1 MPVAELRSRE
11 DSTVPPRRSLRPV
24 PPREVDILSDDA
36 SSDGTRFGDYE
47 LLEEIARGGMGIV
60 YRARQRGLNRI
71 VALKMIL
78 AGRLATDSEVRRFYS
93 EAEAAAS
100 LNHAGIVQVYEVGQV
115 GHQHFFS
122 MEFID
127 GPSLSELIGFG
138 PLEPARAAAIMA
150 SASEAVAFAHRQGV
164 VHRDIK
170 PGNILLD
177 AHGAP
182 HLTDFGLAGRTEAQS
197 DSGSGEPFGT
207 VSYMPPEQAAGQTKQ
222 TGPRS
227 DVYSLG
233 ATLYCL
239 LAGHPPFRSAH
250 TADTLLQVIS
260 VEPVPLR
267 RLNPRI
273 PRDLETICLKCL
285 EKQPSRRYVAAD
297 VLAAD
302 LRRFL
307 NNEPILARPTGVLVR
322 FSKWVQ
328 RNPALALLAMILL
341 ATIAALFAS
350 TLMYNQRLAAEREL
364 AVNSERRTLELLSL
378 TENLVADIGQRRDA
392 EAAVQLQRLMNFG
405 RLYVIA
411 DRLTRMPGHQA
422 VAMRH
427 QFQEEAQWLTEQ
439 DSPVVRDAIER
450 VQTALADWDSGV
462 APLELQQSVTHL
474 LATCCKAWRD
484 SLPPDGVAAARVKR
498 LIAGRAAHLARQLQ
512 AATGDKARVTSEQFD
527 AHCRGPLQLLELTA
541 LTELFERMQPH
552 LSHRELISANS
563 ELASQLL
570 LFTREADRLA
580 SSTASELTP

>member
-11 DSTVPPRRSLRPV
+11 DSTVPPRRVLRPV
-24 PPREVDILSDDA
+24 QPREVDILSDDA

-138 PLEPARAAAIMA
+138 PLEPARAATIMA

-177 AHGAP
+177 THGTP

-207 VSYMPPEQAAGQTKQ
+207 VSYMPPEQAAGQTRQ

-260 VEPVPLR
+260 VDPVPLR

-285 EKQPSRRYVAAD
+285 EKQPSRRYASAD
-297 VLAAD
+297 SLAAD

-328 RNPALALLAMILL
+328 RNPALALLATILL
-341 ATIAALFAS
+341 AAIAALFAS

-405 RLYVIA
+405 RLYVTA

-422 VAMRH
+422 AALRH

-439 DSPVVRDAIER
+439 DSPAVRDAIER
-450 VQTALADWDSGV
+450 VQAALAAWDSGA
-462 APLELQQSVTHL
+462 APMELRQTVTHL
-474 LATCCKAWRD
+474 LTTCCKAWRD

-512 AATGDKARVTSEQFD
+512 TATGDQARAARDRFD

-541 LTELFERMQPH
+541 LTDLFERMQP
-552 LSHRELISANS
+552 LFSRSELDSVNP
-563 ELASQLL
+563 ELASLLL

-580 SSTASELTP
+580 SSTVAEPVP

>member
-1 MPVAELRSRE
+1 VNPREPVN
-11 DSTVPPRRSLRPV
+11 
-24 PPREVDILSDDA
+24 PREVDILSDDA
-36 SSDGTRFGDYE
+36 SPDVTRFGDYE
-47 LLEEIARGGMGIV
+47 LLDEIARGGMGIV

-122 MEFID
+122 MEFIN
-127 GPSLSELIGFG
+127 GPSLSELIGYG
-138 PLEPARAAAIMA
+138 PLEPARAAAIIA
-150 SASEAVAFAHRQGV
+150 SASEAVAFAHLQGV

-207 VSYMPPEQAAGQTKQ
+207 VSYMPPEQAAGQTKE

-250 TADTLLQVIS
+250 AADTLLQVIS

-285 EKQPSRRYVAAD
+285 EKQPARRYASAD
-297 VLAAD
+297 NLAAD

-307 NNEPILARPTGVLVR
+307 NNEPILARPTGALVR
-322 FSKWVQ
+322 FRKWVQ
-328 RNPALALLAMILL
+328 RNPTLALLTTVLL
-341 ATIAALFAS
+341 AAVAALLAS

-364 AVNSERRTLELLSL
+364 AVNSERRALELLSL
-378 TENLVADIGQRRDA
+378 TENLVADIGQRRNA

-411 DRLTRMPGHQA
+411 DRLSRTSGQKA
-422 VAMRH
+422 DALRH
-427 QFQEEAQWLTEQ
+427 QFQEESQWLTEQ
-439 DSPVVRDAIER
+439 DSSSVRDAIER
-450 VQTALADWDSGV
+450 VQAALAVWNSGAAPMELHDSV
-462 APLELQQSVTHL
+462 AQL
-474 LATCCKAWRD
+474 LSACRKAWRD
-484 SLPPDGVAAARVKR
+484 SQPPDGVAAARVKR
-498 LIAGRAAHLARQLQ
+498 LIASRAAHLARQLQ
-512 AATGDKARVTSEQFD
+512 AVSGDKIRITSDRFD

-541 LTELFERMQPH
+541 LTGLFERMQPL
-552 LSHRELISANS
+552 LSHRELTPIQP
-563 ELASQLL
+563 ELSSLL
-570 LFTREADRLA
+570 LHFIREADQLA
-580 SSTASELTP
+580 SSTAGEPSR